1 MPPALADRSTQTRLH
16 ALSVALAEQG
26 IAVLHQGD
34 GHVFDLAENLPLAW
48 PSQEMLG
55 LEEADILPEDI
66 ASRLSEAHDL
76 CRSSGQPGV
85 VDFQLNDGLR
95 RYHFTARLV
104 PDADG
109 VTTAIADVTDDV
121 DHEATVSSLLR
132 EVSHRSK
139 NLLAII
145 QSIAMQTAH
154 NSDDIEGFLLKF
166 RGRLHALSGTQDLVT
181 ESNWRGAYLQA
192 LIASQLGRV
201 SRGALSGTS
210 VTGPNPLLGPNASLH
225 IGLAIHELAANAVFH
240 GTLAQGQAGTVLVS
254 ARLAEH
260 DGDLPD
266 LVIEWAEPRASPRGP
281 RQAARFGTLVLHRIV
296 PRSVGGSAD
305 FSIDDDGVRYRLTI
319 PPDQFEA

>member
-1 MPPALADRSTQTRLH
+1 MPNALDDQSTQTRLH
-16 ALSVALAEQG
+16 ALSVALAGEG
-26 IAVLHQGD
+26 IAVLHQRD

-55 LEEADILPEDI
+55 LKEADILPEDI

-76 CRSSGQPGV
+76 CRNSGQPGAI
-85 VDFQLNDGLR
+85 DFELSDGFR
-95 RYHFTARLV
+95 RYHFAARLM
-104 PDADG
+104 PDASG
-109 VTTAIADVTDDV
+109 VTTAITDVTEDR
-121 DHEATVSSLLR
+121 DHDATVSSLLR

-145 QSIAMQTAH
+145 QSVAMQTAH
-154 NSDDIEGFLLKF
+154 NSDDIDSFLLKF

-201 SRGALSGTS
+201 SSGALAGTR
-210 VTGPNPLLGPNASLH
+210 VTGPDPLLGPNASLH

-240 GTLAQGQAGTVLVS
+240 GTLAEGHAGTVQVL
-254 ARLAEH
+254 ARLTEH
-260 DGDLPD
+260 NGDSPS
-266 LVIEWAEPRASPRGP
+266 LVIEWAEPRASPQGP
-281 RQAARFGTLVLHRIV
+281 MRAPRFGTLVLDRIV
-296 PRSVGGSAD
+296 PLSVGGSAE
-305 FSIDDDGVRYRLTI
+305 FLIDDDGVHYRLTI